1 VSGGM
6 TRNFLRDSMF
16 SALWVRRILGQ
27 R

>member
-16 SALWVRRILGQ
+16 CALRVRRILGQ